1 VIQNNLKLSRRNG
14 WVTLP
19 NNFTIHIFVSQNA
32 FWKAYMTV
40 KMNAT
45 KVGND
50 IQVGYN
56 LKELLG
62 TLGLHLLLRKR

>member
-1 VIQNNLKLSRRNG
+1 M

-19 NNFTIHIFVSQNA
+19 NNFTTHIFVSQNA

-40 KMNAT
+40 KTNAIQ
-45 KVGND
+45 VGND

-56 LKELLG
+56 LKGLLG
-62 TLGLHLLLRKR
+62 TLELHLLLRKM

>member
-1 VIQNNLKLSRRNG
+1 
-14 WVTLP
+14 
-19 NNFTIHIFVSQNA
+19 
-32 FWKAYMTV
+32 MTV